1 MTDIESDVDR
11 YDYIVI
17 GAGIHGAGVAQAASA
32 AGYRVLLLEQY
43 AQPAMA
49 TSSRSSKLIHG
60 GLRYLENAQFAL
72 VRECLRERGYLLNN
86 APQLVTLKHF
96 YIPVYKTTTRRPWK
110 IALGLALYSLFSW
123 RRFYRVK
130 RDLWGKLDGL
140 NTQDLEAVFSYYD
153 AQTDDARLTHAVL
166 ASAESLGT
174 RAIFNCT
181 VQKAVADAEGTVVQ
195 CQTEQSSQS
204 FRARIVVNASGP
216 WVADMHARLCEA
228 APLMVSLV
236 QGAHIVLP
244 GQVTQ
249 PFYLES
255 PSDQRAVFVLPW
267 KDNILVGTT
276 ETAFEGNPAKAS
288 ATAAE
293 IEYLLEIYNHYF
305 KQSYTTDDVIEAFA
319 GLRVLPAGEGA
330 AFSRSRDT
338 VFVRDDE
345 ARPRVV
351 SILGGKLT
359 AYRATAEKLV
369 NSLKP
374 FLPPTRA
381 IADTARLPLPSI
393 D

>member
-1 MTDIESDVDR
+1 
-11 YDYIVI
+11 
-17 GAGIHGAGVAQAASA
+17 
-32 AGYRVLLLEQY
+32 
-43 AQPAMA
+43 MA
-49 TSSRSSKLIHG
+49 TSCRSSKLIHG

-86 APQLVTLKHF
+86 APQLVRLKHF

-140 NTQDLEAVFSYYD
+140 DTQDLEAVFSYYD
-153 AQTDDARLTHAVL
+153 AQTDDARLTRAVL

-195 CQTEQSSQS
+195 CQTEQGSQS

-216 WVADMHARLCEA
+216 WVADMHVRLCEA
-228 APLMVSLV
+228 APLMISLV

-255 PSDQRAVFVLPW
+255 PGDQRAVFVLPW
-267 KDNILVGTT
+267 KNRILVGTT
-276 ETAFEGNPAKAS
+276 ETAFEGDPAKVS

-305 KQSYTTDDVIEAFA
+305 KHSYTTDDVIETFA

-330 AFSRSRDT
+330 AFSRPRDT

-345 ARPRVV
+345 TRPRVV

-359 AYRATAEKLV
+359 DYRATAEKLV
-369 NSLKP
+369 NGLKP

-381 IADTARLPLPSI
+381 IADTARLPLPSV